1 MVTELQ
7 FIVALSNCIADV
19 LNPDGVDTL
28 ITFTTTELDVDEHP
42 AGVVI
47 VKLYVPADDTLY
59 VVDVAPLITPLASL
73 QA

>member
-1 MVTELQ
+1 MATELQ

-19 LNPDGVDTL
+19 LKPDGVDTL
-28 ITFTTTELDVDEHP
+28 IPFTTTEIAVDEHP

-47 VKLYVPADDTLY
+47 VKLYVPEDDTLY
-59 VVDVAPLITPLASL
+59 VVEVAPLIRPLASL